1 MQGDDGM
8 GEVMRGP
15 TAPTGARGP
24 RAGRARRRPVGARR
38 VAVRAVVSA
47 VLTVAVVLAV
57 AAFGQGRGPGG
68 QPVDVAADDRTPE
81 AVAGSADVSASA
93 SSEPTDT
100 VTSTATATAAPTVP
114 PDVPAETSP
123 PTSTPEPSPLPAP
136 FEPVAVEV
144 YPNAK
149 REAARVVTRLT
160 TYGPGETPESV
171 AATLVAGPAAH
182 ELATVAAPL
191 FVPGATSTGV
201 VRYAQLGGLAEPQA
215 AVMVVVAQRVEV
227 DGAVLREEVR
237 TFDVRLREV
246 GTGWVLEEVPSI
258 GGEPV
263 ERPAD
268 LDPLAAR
275 VVDDPRITMPDSARW
290 DIYRGTI
297 DLRLLE
303 TMSEMAELSPYA
315 VAVLASGHP
324 LNVFGRAWASNHTR
338 GRAVDVYAIGGSLV
352 IQQWAEGSA
361 AHRMARMLY
370 EQGIPELGTPW
381 VFTDLG
387 GGSFSDTV
395 HADHLHVAYDG

>member
-15 TAPTGARGP
+15 TAPP
-24 RAGRARRRPVGARR
+24 RARRSSSRRRGVGAGR
-38 VAVRAVVSA
+38 VAARALVSA
-47 VLTVAVVLAV
+47 VLTVAVALAV
-57 AAFGQGRGPGG
+57 VAFGRGAPAPGG
-68 QPVDVAADDRTPE
+68 PVQVVAGERTPE
-81 AVAGSADVSASA
+81 PDTATASP
-93 SSEPTDT
+93 SLEPEVVPTATDP
-100 VTSTATATAAPTVP
+100 ATATAEPTATPSTTAP
-114 PDVPAETSP
+114 A
-123 PTSTPEPSPLPAP
+123 TPEAAPPPAP
-136 FEPVAVEV
+136 FEPVPVEV

-160 TYGPGETPESV
+160 TYEPGETPESV
-171 AATLVAGPAAH
+171 AATLVAGPGAH

-201 VRYAQLGGLAEPQA
+201 VQYAQLGGLAAPQA
-215 AVMVVVAQRVEV
+215 SVMVVAAQRVEA
-227 DGAVLREEVR
+227 DGAVVREEVR

-246 GTGWVLEEVPSI
+246 GSGWVVEEVASI

-263 ERPAD
+263 ARPAD

-275 VVDDPRITMPDSARW
+275 VVDDPRITLPDSARW
-290 DIYRGTI
+290 DIYRGMI

-352 IQQWAEGSA
+352 VQQQAEGSA
-361 AHRMARMLY
+361 SHRMARMLY
-370 EQGIPELGTPW
+370 EQGIPELGSPW
-381 VFTDLG
+381 TFTDLG
-387 GGSFSDTV
+387 GGSFADTV
-395 HADHLHVAYDG
+395 HADHLHVAFDG